1 MLPSVLAGCRIS
13 ASIALILV
21 VAAEMIGA
29 NLGIGALV
37 LTAGNLMQTDKLMA
51 GIVAI
56 SILGLVVGAAISW
69 LERTLLS
76 WR

>member
-1 MLPSVLAGCRIS
+1 MLAGCRIS

-21 VAAEMIGA
+21 VSAEMIGA
-29 NLGIGALV
+29 NVGIGAFV

-56 SILGLVVGAAISW
+56 SILGLTDRRPRSRW